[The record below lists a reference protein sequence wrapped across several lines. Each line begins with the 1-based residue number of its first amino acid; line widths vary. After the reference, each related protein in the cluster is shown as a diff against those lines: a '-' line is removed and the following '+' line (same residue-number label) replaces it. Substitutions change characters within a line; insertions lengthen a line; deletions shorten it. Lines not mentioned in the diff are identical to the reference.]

1 MAVAGRQSFY
11 DYRQACLDHE
21 TFLRCLG
28 LADILCASAGA
39 LAVAIGLRNLT
50 GVVGQRIDWLSFR
63 SIQWVIG
70 SFVFLT
76 ALLLVLVKLG
86 IELPRRNIRAWR
98 AQVLLSGLLIFF
110 VSLTYGTSV
119 VRDPRSWQSMAAA
132 AVFAANA
139 FILGSY
145 YRSGDFESS
154 RHGTRRS
161 SPPRHRSA
169 ATSAFGPSL
178 APPCCRRRSVWACS
192 PSCNGRARRLRT
204 SSSRSLSADWR
215 SQWDIPRDQ
224 TQATSAV
231 GVTTATGRTLAKP
244 LTSSKQVR
252 RNNLTL

>member
-1 MAVAGRQSFY
+1 VAVAGRQSFY

-139 FILGSY
+139 FILGVLLSK
-145 YRSGDFESS
+145 RGF
-154 RHGTRRS
+154 RII
-161 SPPRHRSA
+161 SPRYATIVA
-169 ATSAFGPSL
+169 ATPSL
-178 APPCCRRRSVWACS
+178 
-192 PSCNGRARRLRT
+192 
-204 SSSRSLSADWR
+204 SRNLGNWPILGAALLSAPLGLGLLALV
-215 SQWDIPRDQ
+215 QWLG
-224 TQATSAV
+224 TQAAYLLEPIIN
-231 GVTTATGRTLAKP
+231 R
-244 LTSSKQVR
+244 
-252 RNNLTL
+252 